1 MMENIKSKYFIEIIF
16 SYIDIGHKLKLMK
29 YNKELQKIWILVLI
43 NINALKENI

>member
-29 YNKELQKIWILVLI
+29 YNKELQKILILVLI
-43 NINALKENI
+43 